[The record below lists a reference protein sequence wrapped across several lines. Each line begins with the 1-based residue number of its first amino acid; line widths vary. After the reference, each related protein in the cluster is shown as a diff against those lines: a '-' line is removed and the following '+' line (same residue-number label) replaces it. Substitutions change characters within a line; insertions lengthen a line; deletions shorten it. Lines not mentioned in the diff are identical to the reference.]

1 MYVYVC
7 IYIYSIVYSYVDMW
21 CWYVQDDQRPVD
33 DLDAERI
40 KYEAQYDAEL
50 DVDMQQ
56 VY

>member
-1 MYVYVC
+1 
-7 IYIYSIVYSYVDMW
+7 
-21 CWYVQDDQRPVD
+21 VD

-56 VY
+56 VFSIKQ